1 MTAISRREFGRLVI
15 ASVPLAAAARP
26 TDLAAS
32 PAGAFGVTTSS
43 FRDMVRVEGRDSV
56 DEVIRTVRAIGATR
70 IELALTHVEPAP
82 PSTAPFLGG
91 SAAYPRRVV
100 FTPQEIARTN
110 RAYRASL
117 GAWRTGT
124 RPEVFEDVRAR
135 FAGAGIAIVA
145 CALNYDD
152 TWADDEID
160 ATFRQIRALGV
171 PTVTSALTMAT
182 AARLVPFAER
192 HRLSIAVRNEVDGNP
207 AGAIATAGLGPALA
221 LSPVMTLALD
231 IGNLTASNGD
241 AAATLAAHQQRVS
254 YVVVKDRLQ
263 NGGASQ
269 PLGEG
274 DTPIARVLRGLE
286 TSRSSIPALVEYDYV
301 GLRSTVEEL
310 TASLAYMKR
319 ALE

>member
-15 ASVPLAAAARP
+15 ASAPLAAAMRP
-26 TDLAAS
+26 TDLTAS

-43 FRDMVRVEGRDSV
+43 FRDLVRVEGRDSV
-56 DEVIRTVRAIGATR
+56 DEVIRTVRTIGATR

-100 FTPQEIARTN
+100 FTPEEIARTN

-117 GAWRTGT
+117 GAWRTAT
-124 RPEVFEDVRAR
+124 RPEVFENVRTR

-171 PTVTSALTMAT
+171 STVTSALTMAT

-192 HRLSIAVRNEVDGNP
+192 HRLSIAVHNEVAGNP
-207 AGAIATAGLGPALA
+207 AGAIATAELGQALA

-241 AAATLAAHQQRVS
+241 ATATLAAHQQRVS